1 MRSWKFYLMLAVKWS
16 WAYYTNVSL
25 YSRLALGVSYQHLSF
40 SGLEYRRS
48 AIGSFIE
55 LGVGN
60 EGILSAGISLRF

>member
-1 MRSWKFYLMLAVKWS
+1 MRLKMTTQPGAQTL
-16 WAYYTNVSL
+16 TT
-25 YSRLALGVSYQHLSF
+25 GQLSF
-40 SGLEYRRS
+40 IGLEYRRS